1 MKKLLYIF
9 IFLITYISATTPT
22 YENVTKLYVATF
34 NRAPDSAGLEYWV
47 SKSNLS
53 LEGIAKSFF
62 DQPETEALYPDN
74 YDNKK
79 FIEAIY
85 QNVLGRKPDIT
96 GERYWLNELNSN
108 NIQRPLFIL
117 AIINGALN
125 NDAILLEKKTE
136 VGLEFAKSGM
146 DDIEEARE
154 VMKFVTSDSSVDEIF
169 NRAGFIKSS
178 SGYCYDEQECDDII
192 DNSNENYSP
201 PPTDNSPKKAGW
213 YMRTVV
219 EADLGNNK
227 RYIQAKAGVFGEYSD
242 SIDGRDRHDI
252 PSMGTAILR
261 VVFIHQEWE
270 KQKSFFSDYRA
281 YRSADREVW
290 TFQVKNDRDVNLA
303 NAILKISIKGP
314 YDIYRYKE
322 GNFEERLSHDNSLK
336 RAIQLVDVDNK
347 RVYLYGD
354 SEYITLSMDGKHTRT
369 FRWVIGDVRDE
380 DYESINSIE
389 SRSLLF
395 RKREGGKFGL
405 PPN

>member
-9 IFLITYISATTPT
+9 ILLTTYISATTPT

-62 DQPETEALYPDN
+62 DQPETKALYPDN
-74 YDNKK
+74 YKNRK

-85 QNVLGRKPDIT
+85 QNVLGRKPDIA

-117 AIINGALN
+117 AIVNGALG
-125 NDAILLEKKTE
+125 NDSTLLEKKTE
-136 VGLEFAKSGM
+136 VGLKFAKSGM
-146 DDIEEARE
+146 DDIEAAKQ
-154 VMKFVTSDSSVDEIF
+154 VMKFVTADSSIDEIF

-201 PPTDNSPKKAGW
+201 PSEDNSPKKAGW
-213 YMRTVV
+213 YMRTIV
-219 EADLGNNK
+219 EADLENDK
-227 RYIQAKAGVFGEYSD
+227 KYIQSKAGVFGEYSD

-252 PSMGTAILR
+252 PSMGTSILR

-281 YRSADREVW
+281 YRSVDREVW

-303 NAILKISIKGP
+303 NAILKISLQGP
-314 YDIYRYKE
+314 YDIYLYKK
-322 GNFEERLSHDNSLK
+322 GNFEERLSNDNSLK
-336 RAIQLVDVDNK
+336 RAIKLIDIDNHK
-347 RVYLYGD
+347 VYSYGD
-354 SEYITLSMDGKHTRT
+354 SKYITLSMDGKHTRT

-380 DYESINSIE
+380 DYEPINSIE

-395 RKREGGKFGL
+395 RRRVGYKFGL